1 MRKVEITVEERT
13 KRNISYEFVLP
24 NHISENDMNIIIA
37 KVENQANCADDVVY
51 QLKRKIPGLEVK
63 EIEKSELDFDDAEIM
78 RYDIEGD

>member
-1 MRKVEITVEERT
+1 MRKVEITVEERM

-24 NHISENDMNIIIA
+24 KHISENDINIIIA

-63 EIEKSELDFDDAEIM
+63 EIEKSELNSDDAEIM